1 MTLTISSLNCASLIK
16 KVTQMTAASTIMRR
30 EINEIPHAVDRL
42 LSHGGDDIRAAAKTA
57 RDMAPTFL
65 MSVARGSSD
74 HSCTYLKYASELIL
88 RRPMAS
94 VGPSVKSIYDVD
106 LVSDGIL
113 CLSVSQSGMSPDI
126 VRMTKSVAD
135 GGGMAVAITNDPASD
150 LAQVATNTLPIH
162 AGPELS
168 VAATKTFVTSLVAGL
183 WLLSEIKQDDDLI
196 AAIHALPA
204 HLAAATACDWSA
216 AAAAID
222 GRSLFTLGR
231 GPSWAIANEA
241 ALKFKETCLIHA
253 ESYSSAEVLHGP
265 VSIVEQGFPVI
276 GFASGDAA
284 EANLAEVADA
294 LADKGAK
301 VFATSTRVK
310 KANALPHTRTDH
322 WLTDPIAAIV
332 SFYGMVETV
341 ARSRGI
347 NPDTPRHLK
356 KVTETV

>member
-1 MTLTISSLNCASLIK
+1 MSSDTTL
-16 KVTQMTAASTIMRR
+16 MRR
-30 EINEIPHAVDRL
+30 EVLEIPDAVDRL
-42 LSHGGDDIRAAAKTA
+42 LIQGAGDIRTAAAAA
-57 RDMAPTFL
+57 REMNPTFL
-65 MSVARGSSD
+65 LSVARGSSD
-74 HSCTYLKYASELIL
+74 HACTYLKYASELVL

-106 LVSDGIL
+106 LIAQGAL
-113 CLSVSQSGMSPDI
+113 CVSVSQSGMSPDI
-126 VRMTKSVAD
+126 VRMTNSV
-135 GGGMAVAITNDPASD
+135 GVSGGMTVAITNDPASD
-150 LAQVATNTLPIH
+150 LANVASATLPIH

-168 VAATKTFVTSLVAGL
+168 VAATKTFVTSLIAGL
-183 WLLSEIKQDDDLI
+183 WLIAEIRQDAELI

-204 HLAAATACDWSA
+204 HLAAATMCDWSEA
-216 AAAAID
+216 AAAMN

-276 GFASGDAA
+276 GFAAGDAA
-284 EANLAEVADA
+284 EDSLANVADT
-294 LADKGAK
+294 LAAKGAT
-301 VFATSTRVK
+301 VFVTTSKLDKATT
-310 KANALPHTRTDH
+310 LPHTRTDH

-332 SFYGMVETV
+332 SFYGMVENV
-341 ARSRGI
+341 ARQRGI
-347 NPDTPRHLK
+347 NPDTPRHLR

>member
-1 MTLTISSLNCASLIK
+1 MTSDTTL
-16 KVTQMTAASTIMRR
+16 MRQ
-30 EINEIPHAVDRL
+30 EILEIPDAVDRL
-42 LSHGGDDIRAAAKTA
+42 LSHGGDDIRAAATA
-57 RDMAPTFL
+57 ARQLDPDFL
-65 MSVARGSSD
+65 LSVARGSSD
-74 HSCTYLKYASELIL
+74 HACTYLKYASELVL

-106 LVSDGIL
+106 LHAKGAL

-126 VRMTKSVAD
+126 VRMTKSVTE
-135 GGGMAVAITNDPASD
+135 GGGMTVAITNDPASD
-150 LAQVATNTLPIH
+150 LAHVASNTLAIH

-183 WLLSEIKQDDDLI
+183 WLIAEIRQDAGLI
-196 AAIHALPA
+196 AAIQALPA
-204 HLAAATACDWSA
+204 HLATATACDWSEA
-216 AAAAID
+216 AAAMD

-276 GFASGDAA
+276 AFAAGDAA
-284 EANLAEVADA
+284 ESNLAEVADA
-294 LADKGAK
+294 LTDKGAK
-301 VFATSTRVK
+301 VFATSTK
-310 KANALPHTRTDH
+310 TNKATSLPHTRTDH

-341 ARSRGI
+341 ACARGI
-347 NPDTPRHLK
+347 NPDTPRHLR